1 MRVCMC
7 VCTYWYIYVLREIES
22 GFQNLKYLVFILER
36 ERKVTASPTGVLP
49 LSYWPSVD
57 TP

>member
-1 MRVCMC
+1 MC
-7 VCTYWYIYVLREIES
+7 VCTYWYIYVLREMES